1 MASLEKSA
9 LPPLPPAFV
18 LYVSTGE
25 ESGPGKVY
33 QVDEN
38 GRVLG
43 IVNLP
48 YTATGMAL
56 HRDHGLILSL
66 PRDGG
71 KIMKID
77 DTGKLSTLWEKDE
90 TLVHPIDVGVAGD
103 SDTIVVADN
112 IADVMAATTT
122 GGTKPKIYHR
132 FEGQKWAAQKMS
144 VAVTRDKHVILG
156 TDGNKGIYRFS
167 SGNYAE
173 SSDPLLPG
181 PGGVAADPK
190 SLRWAATQSP
200 NLVYV
205 FEGPELEKKL
215 RLPPNKSIYR
225 QGLLSFSPA
234 GSLCVVGRDS
244 DKAVGEPWFFMYD
257 IEKDQVRSLFS
268 WTRELMTDFVVGP
281 RMLWDR
287 KSPTGFDSIY

>member
-1 MASLEKSA
+1 MASLEKSV
-9 LPPLPPAFV
+9 PPLPPAFV

-56 HRDHGLILSL
+56 HREHGLVLSL

-77 DTGKLSTLWEKDE
+77 DTGKLSMLWEKDE
-90 TLVHPIDVGVAGD
+90 TLVHPIDVGIAGE
-103 SDTIVVADN
+103 SDTVVVADN

-122 GGTKPKIYHR
+122 GGTKPKVYRR

-156 TDGNKGIYRFS
+156 TDGDKGIYRFS
-167 SGNYAE
+167 AGNHAG
-173 SSDPLLPG
+173 SSEPLLPE
-181 PGGVAADPK
+181 PGGVAADTK

-257 IEKDQVRSLFS
+257 IEKDQVRSLFP
-268 WTRELMTDFVVGP
+268 WKRELMTDFVVGP